1 MKQYKKQRTLLFFIL
16 VATLAVVVVG
26 VASKGFAKADLS
38 NNLSEVLEEC
48 KPDTLV
54 HGHKSTPVPSPLTD
68 NLSVSCEIQGM
79 DIEVEAGA
87 KDTLS
92 HSSAAPDLLNN
103 PEGDEIILPKGIP
116 DIFIGH
122 GFTGFSDSHSTSL
135 IR

>member
-1 MKQYKKQRTLLFFIL
+1 MLKKYKKQRTLLFFFIL
-16 VATLAVVVVG
+16 VATLSVVVVG

-68 NLSVSCEIQGM
+68 NLSVSCEIHGV

-92 HSSAAPDLLNN
+92 HSSAGPDLLNN
-103 PEGDEIILPKGIP
+103 PEGDEIK
-116 DIFIGH
+116 
-122 GFTGFSDSHSTSL
+122 
-135 IR
+135 